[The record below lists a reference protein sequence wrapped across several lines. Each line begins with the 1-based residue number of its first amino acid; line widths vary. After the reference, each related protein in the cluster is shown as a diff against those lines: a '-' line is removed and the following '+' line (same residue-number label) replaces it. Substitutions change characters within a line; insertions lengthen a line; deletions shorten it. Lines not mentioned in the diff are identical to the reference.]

1 MGGAVDIS
9 HYVKPPSKAAR
20 LLIAKHG
27 VADARKHALQE
38 LHNARRARS
47 RIRFTFW
54 TTVILEIDAHRSTGQ
69 SRAGPK
75 DRTVEA
81 LRGVDRAYKHDSVL
95 TSNRP

>member
-1 MGGAVDIS
+1 MGGVDIS

-38 LHNARRARS
+38 LRNGRRARS

-54 TTVILEIDAHRSTGQ
+54 TTVIVEIDAHCSTGPVTRR
-69 SRAGPK
+69 SEGPHCRGPDSTNRAPC
-75 DRTVEA
+75 
-81 LRGVDRAYKHDSVL
+81 
-95 TSNRP
+95 

>member
-20 LLIAKHG
+20 LLIAKRG
-27 VADARKHALQE
+27 VADARKLALQG
-38 LHNARRARS
+38 LRNARRARS
-47 RIRFTFW
+47 RIRYTFW
-54 TTVILEIDAHRSTGQ
+54 TTVIVEIDAHRSTGQ

-81 LRGVDRAYKHDSVL
+81 LEQVAF
-95 TSNRP
+95 

>member
-1 MGGAVDIS
+1 MGGVDIS

-38 LHNARRARS
+38 LRNGRRARS

-54 TTVILEIDAHRSTGQ
+54 TTVIVEIDAHCSTGQ
-69 SRAGPK
+69 SRVGPK

-81 LRGVDRAYKHDSVL
+81 LRGVDRADKHDSL
-95 TSNRP
+95 LNSNRP

>member
-27 VADARKHALQE
+27 AADARKHALQE

-81 LRGVDRAYKHDSVL
+81 LRGVDRAYKYDSVL